1 LKIITYEEKYRDD
14 LIFMILEAKDSIGRI
29 PSINPDLLNI
39 KEEYLDKGDS
49 FWLLIDVEDRVIGSI
64 SYSSLPNSSEV
75 FLHRFFIKSK
85 LKNKGLG
92 SKLLYFVED
101 YLKKL
106 GKTKIRIHL
115 GQPKNQWIESY
126 YFYQKKGYK
135 FYKKNFLQKN
145 LDTN

>member
-1 LKIITYEEKYRDD
+1 MKIITYEEKYRDD

-29 PSINPDLLNI
+29 PAINPDLLNI

-106 GKTKIRIHL
+106 GKRK
-115 GQPKNQWIESY
+115 
-126 YFYQKKGYK
+126 
-135 FYKKNFLQKN
+135 
-145 LDTN
+145 

>member
-1 LKIITYEEKYRDD
+1 MELSLQKI
-14 LIFMILEAKDSIGRI
+14 
-29 PSINPDLLNI
+29 LNKI
-39 KEEYLDKGDS
+39 H
-49 FWLLIDVEDRVIGSI
+49 WVIGSI

-126 YFYQKKGYK
+126 YFYQRKGYK